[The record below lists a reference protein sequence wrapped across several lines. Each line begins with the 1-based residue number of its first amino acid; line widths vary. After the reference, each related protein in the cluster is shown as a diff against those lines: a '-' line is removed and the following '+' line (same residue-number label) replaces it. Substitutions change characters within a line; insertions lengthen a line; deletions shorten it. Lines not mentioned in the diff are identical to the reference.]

1 MSGKRY
7 PEEFKIEAV
16 KQVVDRGYSVS
27 SVATRLDITT
37 HSLYAWIK
45 KYGPDSS
52 TNKEQ
57 SDAQAEILRLQKG
70 LKRVTDERDILKKP
84 RGVLRKAVR
93 LRYAFIRDNTH
104 CWPVRLLCRVL
115 DVHPSGFYAWL
126 QQPHSQREQAN
137 QMLTGQIKQFW
148 LESGC
153 VYGYRKI
160 HLDLR
165 DTGQQCGVNR
175 VWRLMKRAGIK
186 AQVGYR
192 SPRARKGEDSI
203 VAPDRLQRQFNPD
216 APDERWVTDITYIR
230 THEGWLY
237 LAVVVDLFSRK
248 VIGWSMQPRMT
259 KEIVLNALLMALWR
273 RNPQKAVLVHS
284 DQGSQYTSYEWQSF
298 LKSHGLEGSMSRRGN
313 CHDNAVAESF
323 FQLLKRERIK
333 KKIYGTRE
341 EARSDIFDYIEMF
354 YNSKRRHGSSDKMP
368 PTEYENRYYRRLE
381 SV

>member
-16 KQVVDRGYSVS
+16 KQVVDRGYSVA

-57 SDAQAEILRLQKG
+57 SDAQAEIRRLQKE
-70 LKRVTDERDILKKP
+70 LKRVTDERDILKKS

-93 LRYAFIRDNTH
+93 LRYAFIRDNTC

-126 QQPHSQREQAN
+126 QQPHSQRHQADLR
-137 QMLTGQIKQFW
+137 LTGQIKQFW

-153 VYGYRKI
+153 IYGYRKI

-165 DTGQQCGVNR
+165 DSGQQCGVNR
-175 VWRLMKRAGIK
+175 VWRLMKRVGIK

-192 SPRARKGEDSI
+192 SPRARKGEASI
-203 VAPDRLQRQFNPD
+203 VSPNRLQRQFNPD

-248 VIGWSMQPRMT
+248 IIGWSMQSRMT
-259 KEIVLNALLMALWR
+259 KDIVLNALLMAVWR
-273 RNPQKAVLVHS
+273 RNPQKQVLVHS
-284 DQGSQYTSYEWQSF
+284 DQGSQYTSHEWQSF

-333 KKIYGTRE
+333 KKLYGTRE

-354 YNSKRRHGSSDKMP
+354 YNSKRRHGSSDQMS
-368 PTEYENRYYRRLE
+368 PTEYENQYYQRLG

>member
-16 KQVVDRGYSVS
+16 KQVVDRGHSVS

-45 KYGPDSS
+45 KYGPESS
-52 TNKEQ
+52 THKEQ
-57 SDAQAEILRLQKG
+57 SDAQSEIRRLQKE
-70 LKRVTDERDILKKP
+70 LKRVTDERDIFKKS
-84 RGVLRKAVR
+84 RGVLCKAVR
-93 LRYAFIRDNTH
+93 LRYAFIRDNTC

-115 DVHPSGFYAWL
+115 NVHPSGFYSWL
-126 QQPHSQREQAN
+126 QQPHSQRHQAD
-137 QMLTGQIKQFW
+137 LRLAGQIKQFW

-165 DTGQQCGVNR
+165 DSGQQCGVNR
-175 VWRLMKRAGIK
+175 VWRLMKRVGIK

-192 SPRARKGEDSI
+192 SPRARKGEASI
-203 VAPDRLQRQFNPD
+203 VSPNRLQRQFNPD

-248 VIGWSMQPRMT
+248 IIGWSMQSRMT
-259 KEIVLNALLMALWR
+259 KDIVLNALLMAVWR
-273 RNPQKAVLVHS
+273 RNPQKQVLVHS
-284 DQGSQYTSYEWQSF
+284 DQGSQYTSHEWQSF

-354 YNSKRRHGSSDKMP
+354 YNSKRRHGSSDQMS
-368 PTEYENRYYRRLE
+368 PTEYENQYYQRLR